1 MIKMSNR
8 IKIPSPLRQFTDNQ
22 SYVEVDGLTIKEVL
36 QKIFDQYPQIKSHIL
51 DKNGEIRNFVNIY
64 VNGTNIKRSQKC

>member
-1 MIKMSNR
+1 MSNR

-36 QKIFDQYPQIKSHIL
+36 QKIFDQYPHRWL
-51 DKNGEIRNFVNIY
+51 E
-64 VNGTNIKRSQKC
+64 

>member
-1 MIKMSNR
+1 MSNR

-36 QKIFDQYPQIKSHIL
+36 QKIFDQYPLKVSFLIEL
-51 DKNGEIRNFVNIY
+51 TVY
-64 VNGTNIKRSQKC
+64 

>member
-1 MIKMSNR
+1 MSNR

-36 QKIFDQYPQIKSHIL
+36 QKISKEKITIL
-51 DKNGEIRNFVNIY
+51 LILLINEYLN
-64 VNGTNIKRSQKC
+64 